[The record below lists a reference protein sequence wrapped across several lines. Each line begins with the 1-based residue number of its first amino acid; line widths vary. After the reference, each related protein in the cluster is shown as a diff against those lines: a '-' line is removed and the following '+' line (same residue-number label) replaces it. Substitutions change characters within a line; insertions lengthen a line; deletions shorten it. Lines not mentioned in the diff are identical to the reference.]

1 MECSIQLGCCLIEW
15 NIPSTMHIAA
25 DNPADIANVFNRYF
39 FSVFNTAQCHDSHCH
54 LNQENYNTID
64 TLPDIIITPEEQGR
78 VYTTR
83 GPWHFLRAGR
93 QILPS
98 L

>member
-78 VYTTR
+78 VYTPR